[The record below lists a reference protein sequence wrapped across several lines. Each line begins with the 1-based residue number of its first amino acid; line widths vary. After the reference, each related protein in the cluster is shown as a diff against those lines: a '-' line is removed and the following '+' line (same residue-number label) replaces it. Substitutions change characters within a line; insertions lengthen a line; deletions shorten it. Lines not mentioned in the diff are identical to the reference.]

1 MFVYPE
7 GALSDLTVIFLVISL
22 ASFYWSITKSLLI
35 EFTNNN
41 EQLDLA
47 VSDLHRANNAIIA
60 LQYSLLGEFNQ
71 EQELQCPDIGS
82 DSDSD

>member
-22 ASFYWSITKSLLI
+22 AGFYWSITKSLLI

-71 EQELQCPDIGS
+71 EQELQCPDICS